1 MNSDARRTSGVRAG
15 PPDGRQAAPAR
26 ALRGAQPA
34 QMRIAGQ
41 CAFRRTAT
49 SPGKVSGVMA
59 VQKAAA
65 LRRVRAQAGE
75 LDRIDADRKRHIA
88 LRDRAIRQAKD
99 AGATWSEM
107 QREAGLTAAGLRKAL
122 SRTDNDH

>member
-1 MNSDARRTSGVRAG
+1 
-15 PPDGRQAAPAR
+15 
-26 ALRGAQPA
+26 
-34 QMRIAGQ
+34 
-41 CAFRRTAT
+41 
-49 SPGKVSGVMA
+49 MA

-88 LRDRAIRQAKD
+88 LRDKAIRQAKD